1 MGTARC
7 EKPNFSEQ
15 AQRCISVAKGIA
27 TRENGMAKLDSL
39 HVVLAAIHEVHEAA
53 RSAFEKAGY
62 QWADVQNACPE
73 PDAIAPVAAD
83 QRQMALVDPLKEVV
97 AKLCPAVTHGDENNQ
112 PKVEVEE
119 FLTLT
124 LQKPSVRLREFLRR
138 VRKNTA
144 SESKTPPKQS
154 ERPFG
159 SFREY
164 LAAKKEIWMLRRMAW
179 DLSERCSGSGR
190 GRRQTS
196 RDEEHQDAMLDKLAD
211 LERHAAQRVKVSKPE
226 ILPLREIAADHK
238 LSSFE
243 TELIEGL
250 LLHELYR
257 CLGSSDGG
265 SPRVRELA
273 QIMGPEIFPQNCWVV
288 KQALANLVGKGLA
301 EPIISD
307 SETYTLSFR
316 VRLTPSFQDT
326 ILSYLDSD
334 AINDADVAAA
344 RRWLHSL
351 AGWPL

>member
-144 SESKTPPKQS
+144 SESKTQ
-154 ERPFG
+154 
-159 SFREY
+159 
-164 LAAKKEIWMLRRMAW
+164 I
-179 DLSERCSGSGR
+179 GR
-190 GRRQTS
+190 A
-196 RDEEHQDAMLDKLAD
+196 H
-211 LERHAAQRVKVSKPE
+211 V
-226 ILPLREIAADHK
+226 
-238 LSSFE
+238 
-243 TELIEGL
+243 
-250 LLHELYR
+250 
-257 CLGSSDGG
+257 
-265 SPRVRELA
+265 
-273 QIMGPEIFPQNCWVV
+273 
-288 KQALANLVGKGLA
+288 
-301 EPIISD
+301 
-307 SETYTLSFR
+307 
-316 VRLTPSFQDT
+316 
-326 ILSYLDSD
+326 
-334 AINDADVAAA
+334 
-344 RRWLHSL
+344 
-351 AGWPL
+351 